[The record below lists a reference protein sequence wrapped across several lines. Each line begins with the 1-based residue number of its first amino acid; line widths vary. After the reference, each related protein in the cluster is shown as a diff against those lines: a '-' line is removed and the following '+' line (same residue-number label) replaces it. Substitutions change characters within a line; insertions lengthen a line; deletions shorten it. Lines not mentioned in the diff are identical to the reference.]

1 MEQPPKIP
9 PRSEIQAQQ
18 EESVA
23 AEPVAEELVDQE
35 NDEMDQVLVNGE
47 DLQGADLSEMGA
59 WVLQTLQEQ
68 QPDAEITL
76 GSVQVSLLFLSAFA
90 LFLFSK
96 SLFFAFQA
104 LTDMLDGITSRI
116 LEEARR
122 ISHGEG
128 PSTADGEE
136 GGSDGISTAA
146 PSTCTLTS
154 QALTSQDIHKALKRL
169 LPGEPGDPLR
179 PYLPTVTKQAWHL
192 DKQSLKGIKRKKG
205 NTAAAAAN
213 TTNTSSVAAVGGAT
227 SIPSVQENV
236 SPSE

>member
-76 GSVQVSLLFLSAFA
+76 GSV
-90 LFLFSK
+90 
-96 SLFFAFQA
+96 QA